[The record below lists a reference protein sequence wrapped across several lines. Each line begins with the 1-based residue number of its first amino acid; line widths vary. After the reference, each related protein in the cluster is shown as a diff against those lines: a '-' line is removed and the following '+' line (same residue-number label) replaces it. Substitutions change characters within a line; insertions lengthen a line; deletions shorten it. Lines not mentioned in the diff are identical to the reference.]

1 MKTIDGRNRITAL
14 AMVVGLAV
22 SMQFASGCAV
32 GRHFEQ
38 RWEQAALEATDGY
51 KAARLL
57 VEWEASGQQGRI
69 LHLVTHNDL
78 GEDEPYPQA
87 GGESSGA
94 GQIRYML
101 AHNDRGTAGGGRHLN
116 MGNPDNVTRQTVA
129 YGQAGDGNWAPL
141 RKIAPLETVCGVDD
155 GKLRC
160 FTCMKL
166 TGCVVPVE

>member
-1 MKTIDGRNRITAL
+1 MKMIDGRNRMTAL
-14 AMVVGLAV
+14 AMAVGLAV
-22 SMQFASGCAV
+22 FMQFASGCAV

-69 LHLVTHNDL
+69 LHLVTHNDR
-78 GEDEPYPQA
+78 DEGGLYSRA
-87 GGESSGA
+87 GDESSGA

-101 AHNDRGTAGGGRHLN
+101 AHNDQGTAGGGRHLN

-129 YGQAGDGNWAPL
+129 YGKAGDGDWAPL
-141 RKIAPLETVCGVDD
+141 RKIAPLERCAGWMTESSTVSHA
-155 GKLRC
+155 
-160 FTCMKL
+160 
-166 TGCVVPVE
+166 